1 MFDALLSQLEMDLR
15 AALGI
20 CVSGLVKKAR
30 AQLEG
35 AHAEIA
41 KERAKG
47 LAEVT
52 KERAEALAEVDA
64 RRAELRRE
72 VEAMHM
78 HREAQEGH
86 VELNIGGY
94 RFQTSVQTLRRV
106 PHTFFDAYFSGRY
119 AQDVCSDGS
128 IFVDR
133 EGEHFGHILEYM
145 RNGVV
150 LVAEDGACPSVSL
163 LRALK
168 REFGFYCI
176 ELSTDE
182 PAGPGH
188 PEMVFVMGGL
198 NENGKTLASME
209 RYDVSLDQWSVA
221 AAMTT
226 GRASFGTCAIAGNV
240 YVTGG
245 RDEHSDLLS
254 SVEMYMP
261 STDTWS
267 FVSNLP
273 EPRRNHAAVSVGSA
287 MYVLGGERERNGVAV
302 TTGVHKYD
310 SVQNSWSE
318 VAPMLG
324 PRYNFAACV
333 VGNHIYVI
341 GGCRRLN
348 SNLENMPSSEQ
359 QSLFKYDTETDEWST
374 LPPMPE
380 KEHGISAIELDG
392 FIYIVGAG
400 DGFRMLRFDPASGAW
415 SSLSELRNFRYHC
428 ASFVL
433 GGYLYAAGGAAD
445 DFGAFSVERYD
456 VAANTWTKV
465 ADMLE
470 GRDHFCAVTV
480 GPAGPAEEQDLFDVL
495 IAKASN

>member
-1 MFDALLSQLEMDLR
+1 
-15 AALGI
+15 
-20 CVSGLVKKAR
+20 
-30 AQLEG
+30 
-35 AHAEIA
+35 
-41 KERAKG
+41 
-47 LAEVT
+47 
-52 KERAEALAEVDA
+52 
-64 RRAELRRE
+64 
-72 VEAMHM
+72 MHM

-106 PHTFFDAYFSGRY
+106 PHIFFDAYFSGRY

-133 EGEHFGHILEYM
+133 DGEHIGHILEYM

-150 LVAEDGACPSVSL
+150 SVAEDDACPSVSL

-188 PEMVFVMGGL
+188 PEMVFVMGGRDGD
-198 NENGKTLASME
+198 EQTLASME

-254 SVEMYMP
+254 SAEMYTP

-267 FVSNLP
+267 FVSYLP
-273 EPRRNHAAVSVGSA
+273 EPRRNHAAVTIGSA
-287 MYVLGGERERNGVAV
+287 MYVLGGEREANGFAV
-302 TTGVHKYD
+302 TTSVHKYD
-310 SVQNSWSE
+310 SVQDSWSE
-318 VAPMLG
+318 AAAMPG
-324 PRYNFAACV
+324 PRCSFAASAV
-333 VGNHIYVI
+333 EKDIYAI
-341 GGCRRLN
+341 GDYTVK
-348 SNLENMPSSEQ
+348 NMPSSEQ
-359 QSLFKYDTETDEWST
+359 QSLFKYDTETDGWST
-374 LPPMPE
+374 LAPMPE
-380 KEHGISAIELDG
+380 NEHGISAIELDG
-392 FIYIVGAG
+392 LIYIVGAG
-400 DGFRMLRFDPASGAW
+400 GGYKLLRFDPASGVW
-415 SSLSELRNFRYHC
+415 SSLSELLQDRYHC

-445 DFGAFSVERYD
+445 DFDAFSVERYD

-470 GRDHFCAVTV
+470 GRDHFCAVTA
-480 GPAGPAEEQDLFDVL
+480 GPAGPAEEQNLSDVL